1 MKNEQLRN
9 FIKVVDCG
17 SINKAAEQL
26 YISQPSLSRSI
37 HSLEEEMGKELVV
50 RSNRGVTLT
59 PVGRL
64 LYYYGRSILEQF
76 EVIEKIKNLSEETI
90 YSKLAVS
97 VDSIFLRDDLILQF
111 YNRIKSADTE
121 IKIIETTA
129 EEVLKNVSDMTSEI
143 GIVILND
150 YQLTVFKKMTELK
163 DIEMTILGTGP
174 LYVHIS
180 EKSPLAKNDYIEA
193 KELLNNTYIH
203 LPFDFFSNLNYSLTI
218 GDNTQLSSFHKT
230 ITMSNYHAVIN
241 IINHTEAFMLGNKWQ
256 VEELKYSRI
265 KSMQFK
271 NCNIKKSFVIIK
283 RKREILSDAAR
294 IFLDI
299 INENY
304 ADM

>member
-180 EKSPLAKNDYIEA
+180 EKSPLAKDDYIDA

-271 NCNIKKSFVIIK
+271 NCNIKKSFVIIQ

>member
-180 EKSPLAKNDYIEA
+180 EKSPLAKGDYIDA
-193 KELLNNTYIH
+193 RELINNTYIH

>member
-37 HSLEEEMGKELVV
+37 HALEEEMGKELVI

-59 PVGRL
+59 PVGSL

-76 EVIEKIKNLSEETI
+76 EVLERLKNLSEESI

-129 EEVLKNVSDMTSEI
+129 EKVLNNVSDMTSEI
-143 GIVILND
+143 GIVILNE

-163 DIEMTILGTGP
+163 NVEMTILGTGP
-174 LYVHIS
+174 LYLHIN
-180 EKSPLAKNDYIEA
+180 EKSPLANNDYIDA
-193 KELLNNTYIH
+193 KELLDTTYIH
-203 LPFDFFSNLNYSLTI
+203 LPYDFFSDLNFSLTI
-218 GDNTQLSSFHKT
+218 DGNIQVSSFHKT
-230 ITMSNYHAVIN
+230 ITMSNYHAIIN
-241 IINHTEAFMLGNKWQ
+241 MVNHTEAFMLGNKWQ
-256 VEELKYSRI
+256 IEELKYSKI
-265 KSMQFK
+265 KSMQFL
-271 NCNIKKSFVIIK
+271 NCNLTKSFVIIK
-283 RKREILSDAAR
+283 RKREILSNAAK

>member
-129 EEVLKNVSDMTSEI
+129 EEVLNNVSDMTSEI

-163 DIEMTILGTGP
+163 DIDMTILGTGP

-180 EKSPLAKNDYIEA
+180 EKSPLAKDDYIDA
-193 KELLNNTYIH
+193 KELINNTYIH

-218 GDNTQLSSFHKT
+218 GDNIQLSSFHKT

-283 RKREILSDAAR
+283 RKREILSDAAK

>member
-129 EEVLKNVSDMTSEI
+129 EEVLNNVSDMTSEI

-163 DIEMTILGTGP
+163 DIDMTILGTGP

-180 EKSPLAKNDYIEA
+180 EKSPLAKDDYIDA
-193 KELLNNTYIH
+193 RELINNTYIH

-283 RKREILSDAAR
+283 RKREILSDAGK

>member
-180 EKSPLAKNDYIEA
+180 EKSPLAIGDYIEA

-271 NCNIKKSFVIIK
+271 NCNIKKSFVIIQ

>member
-180 EKSPLAKNDYIEA
+180 EKSPLAKNDYIDA
-193 KELLNNTYIH
+193 RELINNTYIH

-283 RKREILSDAAR
+283 RKREILSDAGK

>member
-129 EEVLKNVSDMTSEI
+129 EEVLNNVSDMTSEI

-163 DIEMTILGTGP
+163 DIDMTILGTGP

-180 EKSPLAKNDYIEA
+180 EKSPLAKDDYIDA
-193 KELLNNTYIH
+193 RELINNTYIH

-218 GDNTQLSSFHKT
+218 GDNIQLSSFHKT

-283 RKREILSDAAR
+283 RKREILSDAAK

>member
-37 HSLEEEMGKELVV
+37 HALEEEMGKELVI

-59 PVGRL
+59 PVGSL

-76 EVIEKIKNLSEETI
+76 EVLERLKNLSEESI

-129 EEVLKNVSDMTSEI
+129 EKVLNNVSDMTSEI
-143 GIVILND
+143 GIVILNE

-163 DIEMTILGTGP
+163 NVEMTILGTGP
-174 LYVHIS
+174 LYLHIN
-180 EKSPLAKNDYIEA
+180 EKSPLANNDYIDA
-193 KELLNNTYIH
+193 KELLDTTYIH
-203 LPFDFFSNLNYSLTI
+203 LPYDFFSNLNFSLTI
-218 GDNTQLSSFHKT
+218 DGNIQVSSFHKT
-230 ITMSNYHAVIN
+230 ITMSNYHAIIN
-241 IINHTEAFMLGNKWQ
+241 MVNHTEAFMLGNKWQ
-256 VEELKYSRI
+256 IEELKYSKI
-265 KSMQFK
+265 KSMQFL
-271 NCNIKKSFVIIK
+271 NCNLTKSFVIIK
-283 RKREILSDAAR
+283 RKREILSNAAKM
-294 IFLDI
+294 FLDI

>member
-37 HSLEEEMGKELVV
+37 HALEEEMGKELVI

-59 PVGRL
+59 PVGSL

-76 EVIEKIKNLSEETI
+76 EVLERLKNLSEESI

-129 EEVLKNVSDMTSEI
+129 EKVLNNVSDMTSEI
-143 GIVILND
+143 GIVILNE

-163 DIEMTILGTGP
+163 NVEMTILGTGP
-174 LYVHIS
+174 LYLHIN
-180 EKSPLAKNDYIEA
+180 EKSPLANNDYIDA
-193 KELLNNTYIH
+193 KELLDTTYIH
-203 LPFDFFSNLNYSLTI
+203 LPYDFFSNLNFSLTI
-218 GDNTQLSSFHKT
+218 DGNIQVSSFHKT
-230 ITMSNYHAVIN
+230 ITMSNYHAIIN
-241 IINHTEAFMLGNKWQ
+241 MVNHTEAFMLGNKWQ
-256 VEELKYSRI
+256 IEELKYSKI
-265 KSMQFK
+265 KSMQFL
-271 NCNIKKSFVIIK
+271 NCNLTKSFVIIK
-283 RKREILSDAAR
+283 RKREILSNAAK

>member
-129 EEVLKNVSDMTSEI
+129 EEVLNNVSDMTSEI

-163 DIEMTILGTGP
+163 DIDMTILGTGP

-180 EKSPLAKNDYIEA
+180 EKSPLAKDDYIDA
-193 KELLNNTYIH
+193 RELINNTYIH

-283 RKREILSDAAR
+283 RKREILSDAAK

>member
-37 HSLEEEMGKELVV
+37 HALEEEMGKELVI

-59 PVGRL
+59 PVGSL

-76 EVIEKIKNLSEETI
+76 EVLERLKNLSEESI

-129 EEVLKNVSDMTSEI
+129 EKVLNNVSDMTSEI
-143 GIVILND
+143 GSVILNE

-163 DIEMTILGTGP
+163 NVEMTILGTGP
-174 LYVHIS
+174 LYLHIN
-180 EKSPLAKNDYIEA
+180 EKSPLANNDYIDA
-193 KELLNNTYIH
+193 KELLDTTYIH
-203 LPFDFFSNLNYSLTI
+203 LPYDFFSNLNFSLTI
-218 GDNTQLSSFHKT
+218 DGNIQVSSFHKT
-230 ITMSNYHAVIN
+230 ITMSNYHAIIN
-241 IINHTEAFMLGNKWQ
+241 MVNHTEAFMLGNKWQ
-256 VEELKYSRI
+256 IEELKYSKI
-265 KSMQFK
+265 KSMQFL
-271 NCNIKKSFVIIK
+271 NCNLTKSFVIIK
-283 RKREILSDAAR
+283 RKREILSNAAK

>member
-37 HSLEEEMGKELVV
+37 HALEEEMGKELVI

-59 PVGRL
+59 PVGSL

-76 EVIEKIKNLSEETI
+76 EVLERLKNLSEESI

-129 EEVLKNVSDMTSEI
+129 EKVLDNVSDMTSEI
-143 GIVILND
+143 GIVILNQ

-163 DIEMTILGTGP
+163 DVEMTILGTGP
-174 LYVHIS
+174 LYVHIN
-180 EKSPLAKNDYIEA
+180 EKSPLANNDYIDA
-193 KELLNNTYIH
+193 KELLDTTYIH
-203 LPFDFFSNLNYSLTI
+203 LPYDFFSNLNFSLTI
-218 GDNTQLSSFHKT
+218 DGNIQVSSFHKT
-230 ITMSNYHAVIN
+230 ITMSNYHAIIN
-241 IINHTEAFMLGNKWQ
+241 MVNHTEAFMLGNKWQ
-256 VEELKYSRI
+256 VEELKYSKI
-265 KSMQFK
+265 KSMQFL
-271 NCNIKKSFVIIK
+271 NCNITKSFVIIK
-283 RKREILSDAAR
+283 RKREILSNAAK

>member
-37 HSLEEEMGKELVV
+37 HSLEEEMGKELVI

-59 PVGRL
+59 PVGKL
-64 LYYYGRSILEQF
+64 LYYYGCSILDQF

-129 EEVLKNVSDMTSEI
+129 EEVLNNVSDMTSEI

-163 DIEMTILGTGP
+163 DIDMKILGTGP
-174 LYVHIS
+174 LYIHIS

-203 LPFDFFSNLNYSLTI
+203 LPFDFFSNLNNSLTI
-218 GDNTQLSSFHKT
+218 DGNTQLSAFHKT
-230 ITMSNYHAVIN
+230 ITMSNYHAIIN

-271 NCNIKKSFVIIK
+271 NCNINKSFVIIK

>member
-129 EEVLKNVSDMTSEI
+129 EEVLNNVSDMTSEI

-163 DIEMTILGTGP
+163 DIDMTILGTGP

-180 EKSPLAKNDYIEA
+180 EKSPLAKDDYIDA